1 MYTKIEEVAPT
12 YTHRWSSHPGRLGC
26 LLRKACS
33 RALTT
38 LPAGQRTSAVR
49 SKRGRSGAWRHGGQR
64 VWQRRGEGGQR
75 PRAPT
80 PPGGGAGGPAAA
92 PPPPPAHTRDA
103 ADCHARDAAAAP
115 VKDRERAGWLVADAE
130 EQLAFAKV
138 RCIQNPPY
146 RGRVAARLV
155 PD

>member
-1 MYTKIEEVAPT
+1 MEQPP
-12 YTHRWSSHPGRLGC
+12 W
-26 LLRKACS
+26 KAGVPS
-33 RALTT
+33 AQGVLEGAHDIARRA
-38 LPAGQRTSAVR
+38 AD
-49 SKRGRSGAWRHGGQR
+49 
-64 VWQRRGEGGQR
+64 QRRAVQAGAERRLAARRAEGVAEAER
-75 PRAPT
+75 EL
-80 PPGGGAGGPAAA
+80 AAA
-92 PPPPPAHTRDA
+92 RLSLRLCHTRDA

>member
-1 MYTKIEEVAPT
+1 MEQPP
-12 YTHRWSSHPGRLGC
+12 W
-26 LLRKACS
+26 KAGVPS
-33 RALTT
+33 AQGVLESAHDIARRA
-38 LPAGQRTSAVR
+38 AD
-49 SKRGRSGAWRHGGQR
+49 
-64 VWQRRGEGGQR
+64 QRRAVQ
-75 PRAPT
+75 A
-80 PPGGGAGGPAAA
+80 GAERRLAARRAAA
-92 PPPPPAHTRDA
+92 RLSLRLCHTRDA